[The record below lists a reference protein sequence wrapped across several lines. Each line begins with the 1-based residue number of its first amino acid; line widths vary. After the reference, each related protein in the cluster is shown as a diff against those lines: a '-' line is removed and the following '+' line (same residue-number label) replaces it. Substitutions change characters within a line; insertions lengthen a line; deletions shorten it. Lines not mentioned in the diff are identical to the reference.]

1 MAFGYDDLIGG
12 AASIGGGIL
21 GNIAS
26 EPDRQRAIQAQQ
38 SALRGLQ
45 ELQTN
50 KNNVNF
56 QQYKNAGSLD
66 PRLQKTFQQGQS
78 QMGGINTDPRYK
90 QAQLSALGGLQQIG
104 QNGMTIQDQA
114 NQNKV
119 LSQQNSNEQGNR
131 QAIQQSMAQ
140 RGMGGSGF
148 DLASQMLNQQQSANR
163 ANQTGTDIAAQAQAR
178 SLQAMQGAGQL
189 GSQMQG
195 QDFGQQSQQ
204 ARAQDAI
211 NRFNTQNQQQVGG
224 QNTQRQNAAQ
234 QYNLGQAQTLSDKNT
249 ATANNQQVQNN
260 QYNNDY
266 YNQQFQR
273 AQAVAGQ
280 QNTVAGAYNANAN
293 ATAGMYGGMGQGIGK
308 AVAANSAGNAADARW
323 QGLTSALQGGN
334 TPAAGGLAQQIGSYK
349 IPKLGDDEEPQ

>member
-1 MAFGYDDLIGG
+1 
-12 AASIGGGIL
+12 
-21 GNIAS
+21 
-26 EPDRQRAIQAQQ
+26 
-38 SALRGLQ
+38 
-45 ELQTN
+45 
-50 KNNVNF
+50 
-56 QQYKNAGSLD
+56 
-66 PRLQKTFQQGQS
+66 
-78 QMGGINTDPRYK
+78 MGGINTDPRYK

-204 ARAQDAI
+204 ARAQGCD
-211 NRFNTQNQQQVGG
+211 Q
-224 QNTQRQNAAQ
+224 
-234 QYNLGQAQTLSDKNT
+234 S
-249 ATANNQQVQNN
+249 
-260 QYNNDY
+260 
-266 YNQQFQR
+266 FQH
-273 AQAVAGQ
+273 
-280 QNTVAGAYNANAN
+280 TE
-293 ATAGMYGGMGQGIGK
+293 
-308 AVAANSAGNAADARW
+308 
-323 QGLTSALQGGN
+323 
-334 TPAAGGLAQQIGSYK
+334 PAAGWWAEHAEAKRRPAIQSR
-349 IPKLGDDEEPQ
+349 PSTNAVR